1 MMSLHFGHA
10 VVRTLRCMSGA
21 LILLSCDEQQRSEST
36 PSAIHWVTP
45 EPAIFTDVTAASG
58 VSFIH
63 ESGAAGEFFLP
74 EIMGGG
80 AGFFDYDGDGLLD
93 IYLVQSGHMGAPDD
107 QLTNRLYHNNGD
119 GTFTDVT
126 NSANVGDTGYGMG
139 CAAGDYDNDGDI
151 DLYVTNLGANVL
163 YMNNGDGTFTDI
175 TDRTAVNDPGWSTS
189 AAFVDYDADGD
200 LDLFV
205 TNYVSWTDAPTFTK
219 RRCFAISGARDYC
232 SPQAYA
238 APSFDR
244 LYRNRLEFGEAR
256 FEDVSAAAGV
266 RAKPGTGLGVV
277 CTDLNGDG
285 FVDIYVANDQMPSFA
300 WINDGQGHFSEQAV
314 ALGIAVD
321 QLGKSQAG
329 MGVASGDIDNDG
341 DFDLWK
347 VHLTRE
353 SHILYLNEGH
363 FFDDVTMRWG
373 LSAPTRRYT
382 GFGTAMFDF
391 DLDGLLDVF
400 VANGRVQYVTGSN
413 AVDDI
418 YAEPNQ
424 LLRQAEPGRF
434 EAVTGAAVAALQL
447 AQNSRAAAF
456 GDYDNDGDVDVL
468 IANRDGAVRL
478 LRNDAKRK
486 GGYLVLGVLDRQG
499 RDAYG
504 AVVKCVIGETVRSFE
519 VRAAYSYC
527 ATNDPRV
534 HVGLGSAPRV
544 DQVEVHWPD
553 GSIDTFGPFQAN
565 TIVEVVQTPSA
576 QRGS

>member
-1 MMSLHFGHA
+1 MMRSCIGRSIAGFLTCTSS
-10 VVRTLRCMSGA
+10 VLLC
-21 LILLSCDEQQRSEST
+21 LSCDRPKASDSGAG
-36 PSAIHWVTP
+36 SSRDLP
-45 EPAIFTDVTAASG
+45 ENPVVFTEVAQASG
-58 VSFIH
+58 LSFVH
-63 ESGAAGEFFLP
+63 ESGAAGEYLLP
-74 EIMGGG
+74 EIMAGG
-80 AGFFDYDGDGLLD
+80 AGFLDYDGDGWLD

-126 NSANVGDTGYGMG
+126 NTANVGDTGYGMG

-151 DLYVTNLGANVL
+151 DLYLTNLGANVL
-163 YMNNGDGTFTDI
+163 YMNNGDGTFTDM
-175 TDRTAVNDPGWSTS
+175 TNRTAVNDPGWSTS

-205 TNYVSWTDAPTFTK
+205 TNYVSWTDAPAFTK
-219 RRCFAISGARDYC
+219 RRCFAITGARDYC

-244 LYRNRLEFGEAR
+244 LYRNRLELGEAR
-256 FEDVSAAAGV
+256 FEDVSAEAGI

-285 FVDIYVANDQMPSFA
+285 FVDMYVANDQMPSFA
-300 WINDGQGHFSEQAV
+300 WINDGQGHFAEQAV

-347 VHLTRE
+347 VHLNRE

-373 LSAPTRRYT
+373 LAAPTRRYT
-382 GFGTAMFDF
+382 GFGTAMFDY

-400 VANGRVQYVTGSN
+400 VANGRVQYVTGLN

-424 LLRQAEPGRF
+424 LLRQVEPGRF
-434 EAVTGAAVAALQL
+434 EAVTVAAGAALQL

-456 GDYDNDGDVDVL
+456 GDYDNDGDVDIL

-478 LRNDAKRK
+478 LRNDAKRR
-486 GGYLVLGVLDRQG
+486 GGFLILRVLDRRG

-504 AVVKCVIGETVRSFE
+504 AVVKCVIGETVRTFE

-534 HVGLGSAPRV
+534 HLGLGSAATV
-544 DQVEVHWPD
+544 DRVEVRWPD

-565 TIVEVVQTPSA
+565 TIVEVMQAPSD
-576 QRGS
+576 

>member
-1 MMSLHFGHA
+1 MMN
-10 VVRTLRCMSGA
+10 LRSGR
-21 LILLSCDEQQRSEST
+21 ILLGVLACTSCGLALLACDNQEGS
-36 PSAIHWVTP
+36 PSPPASFNSVSP
-45 EPAIFTDVTAASG
+45 VPAIFADVTAGSG
-58 VSFIH
+58 VSFNH
-63 ESGAAGEFFLP
+63 ESGAGGEFLLP

-80 AGFFDYDGDGLLD
+80 AGFFDYDSDGLLD

-126 NSANVGDTGYGMG
+126 TIANVGDTGYGMG

-151 DLYVTNLGANVL
+151 DLYITNLGANVL
-163 YMNNGDGTFTDI
+163 YQNNGDGTFTDA
-175 TDRTAVNDPGWSTS
+175 TNQTGVDDPGWSTS

-205 TNYVSWTDAPTFTK
+205 TNYVYWMDVPAFTK
-219 RRCFAISGARDYC
+219 RQCFAISGARDYC

-244 LYRNRLEFGEAR
+244 LYRNRLETGEAL
-256 FEDVSAAAGV
+256 FEDVSNTAGI

-277 CTDLNGDG
+277 CTDLDSDG

-314 ALGIAVD
+314 VLGIAVD
-321 QLGKSQAG
+321 QMGKSQAG
-329 MGVASGDIDNDG
+329 MGVDSADIDDDG

-347 VHLTRE
+347 VHLNRE

-373 LSAPTRRYT
+373 LAAPTRRYT
-382 GFGTAMFDF
+382 GFGTALFDY

-413 AVDDI
+413 AVDDV

-424 LLRQAEPGRF
+424 ILRQVKPGRF
-434 EAVTGAAVAALQL
+434 EDVTNVAGPAMQRIW
-447 AQNSRAAAF
+447 NSRGAAF
-456 GDYDNDGDVDVL
+456 GDYDNDGDVDILV
-468 IANRDGAVRL
+468 ANRDGPARL
-478 LRNDAKRK
+478 LRNDAKRQ
-486 GGYLVLGVLDRQG
+486 GGYLAIRVIDRNG

-504 AVVKCVIGETVRSFE
+504 AAVKCVIGQTVRSFE

-534 HVGLGSAPRV
+534 HVGLGAAKIV
-544 DQVEVHWPD
+544 DRVEVRWPD
-553 GSIDTFGPFQAN
+553 GSTASFGPFQAN
-565 TIVEVVQTPSA
+565 TNVEIMQAPSD
-576 QRGS
+576 

>member
-1 MMSLHFGHA
+1 MMNSRFGRISLGVLGCTSCGLVF
-10 VVRTLRCMSGA
+10 
-21 LILLSCDEQQRSEST
+21 LSCEEQQAS
-36 PSAIHWVTP
+36 PSPSGSLNSVAP
-45 EPAIFTDVTAASG
+45 APAIFTDVSASG
-58 VSFIH
+58 GLSFVH
-63 ESGAAGEFFLP
+63 ESGAAGEFLLP

-80 AGFFDYDGDGLLD
+80 AGFLDYDGDGLLD
-93 IYLVQSGHMGAPDD
+93 IYLVQGGHMSAPDD

-126 NSANVGDTGYGMG
+126 TLAKVGDAGYGMG

-151 DLYVTNLGANVL
+151 DLYITNLGANVL
-163 YMNNGDGTFTDI
+163 YQNNGDGTFTDA
-175 TDRTAVNDPGWSTS
+175 TDLLGVDAPSWSTS

-205 TNYVSWTDAPTFTK
+205 ANYVNWIQAPAFTE
-219 RRCFAISGARDYC
+219 RLCFAISGARDYC

-238 APSFDR
+238 APSSDR
-244 LYRNRLEFGEAR
+244 LYRNRLETGEAR
-256 FEDVSAAAGV
+256 FEDVSDTAGI

-285 FVDIYVANDQMPSFA
+285 SVDIYVANDQMPSFA
-300 WINDGQGHFSEQAV
+300 WINDGQGHFSEQAI

-321 QLGKSQAG
+321 QIGKSQAG
-329 MGVASGDIDNDG
+329 MGVASADIDDDG

-347 VHLTRE
+347 VHLNRE

-373 LSAPTRRYT
+373 LAAPTRRYT
-382 GFGTAMFDF
+382 GFGTALFDY

-413 AVDDI
+413 AVDDV

-424 LLRQAEPGRF
+424 LLRQVKPGRF
-434 EAVTGAAVAALQL
+434 EVVTDVAGPAMQRVW
-447 AQNSRAAAF
+447 NSRGAAF
-456 GDYDNDGDVDVL
+456 GDYDNDGDVDIL
-468 IANRDGAVRL
+468 IVNRDRPAQL
-478 LRNDAKRK
+478 LRNDAKRQ
-486 GGYLVLGVLDRQG
+486 GGFLVIRLIDRNG

-504 AVVKCVIGETVRSFE
+504 TRVTCIIGQTVRSFE

-527 ATNDPRV
+527 ATNDPRI
-534 HVGLGSAPRV
+534 HVGLGAATTV
-544 DQVEVHWPD
+544 DRVEVRWPD
-553 GSIDTFGPFQAN
+553 GSTDSFGPFHAN
-565 TIVEVVQTPSA
+565 AIVEIQQVSP
-576 QRGS
+576 G